1 MNKVYTGNVVE
12 DGDDLVLEFP
22 IDMIAELGWQ
32 EGDTI
37 VWDVDEENRVV
48 IARKEKIQEE

>member
-1 MNKVYTGNVVE
+1 MNKVYTGNVAVE
-12 DGDDLVLEFP
+12 DSGDLVLEFP

-48 IARKEKIQEE
+48 IARKEKGMT